1 MFERRGGVPRILG
14 DLGSGLQKRIPPG
27 ASAGV
32 RRRPLEHLV
41 HRHLLLDG
49 LRVPKGSVARDMAVL
64 GKAEAVEAQEAVD
77 TWRPRKVTT
86 TLVPAAAVKCPLMSS
101 SANPP

>member
-1 MFERRGGVPRILG
+1 
-14 DLGSGLQKRIPPG
+14 
-27 ASAGV
+27 
-32 RRRPLEHLV
+32 
-41 HRHLLLDG
+41 
-49 LRVPKGSVARDMAVL
+49 MAVL
-64 GKAEAVEAQEAVD
+64 GKAEAVEAQVAVD